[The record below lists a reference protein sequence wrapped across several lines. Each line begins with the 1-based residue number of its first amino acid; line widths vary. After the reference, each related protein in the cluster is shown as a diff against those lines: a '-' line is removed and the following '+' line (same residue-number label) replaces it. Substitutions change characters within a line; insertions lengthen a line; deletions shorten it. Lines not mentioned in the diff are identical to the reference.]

1 MDLQN
6 HTNKPTQGGTNMT
19 QKLYLTANDVS
30 EYMGISIPTAY
41 KIIKK
46 LNDELKQQGYITIS
60 GKINR
65 GYFERKAFGMNN

>member
-1 MDLQN
+1 MN
-6 HTNKPTQGGTNMT
+6 

-41 KIIKK
+41 KSIRK
-46 LNDELKQQGYITIS
+46 LNDELKAQGYITVS

-65 GYFERKAFGMNN
+65 RYFELKAFGMNY

>member
-1 MDLQN
+1 MN
-6 HTNKPTQGGTNMT
+6 

-41 KIIKK
+41 KIIRK
-46 LNDELKQQGYITIS
+46 LNDELKAQGYITVS

-65 GYFERKAFGMNN
+65 RYFELKAFGMNH

>member
-1 MDLQN
+1 MN
-6 HTNKPTQGGTNMT
+6 

-41 KIIKK
+41 KIIRK
-46 LNDELKQQGYITIS
+46 LNDELKAQGYITVS

-65 GYFERKAFGMNN
+65 RYFDLKAFGMNY

>member
-1 MDLQN
+1 MDLEN
-6 HTNKPTQGGTNMT
+6 LTNKLTQGGSNMT
-19 QKLYLTANDVS
+19 QKLYLTASDVS

-46 LNDELKQQGYITIS
+46 LNDELKKQGYITVS

-65 GYFERKAFGMNN
+65 RYFELKAFGMNT